1 MQKRLRMPKI
11 DRMRE
16 TIEEIGGQPLDGSGF
31 EGEAPEEGFSGAVL
45 LDSTFVLLSPSTSR

>member
-1 MQKRLRMPKI
+1 MPKI